1 MKIQKTELANKLNKV
16 KDIVTKRTT
25 MPVLQGVLVKDG
37 YLIANNLEMAVMAKL
52 DGIENE
58 YFIIPERA
66 FDLINNLPEG
76 EIEITVSD
84 DYEMVI
90 SADKIKNKYQT
101 LNPELFPINTVKGE
115 KINFAVK
122 SEVLIN
128 SIKRVSYAIP
138 QQGKRSIMT
147 AMCLQAKKGILNF
160 VGLDG
165 RLIAWDKVDYEGE
178 FELLIPKDTVDKL
191 KTIGL
196 KGDVRI
202 TYSNSE
208 AIFITNEFEIY
219 TRLVEGKYYRY
230 SEMFKE
236 LSLHTVVS
244 RLDLL
249 NAITRSKMCTEEKFP
264 VYFEFKDNRLKIS
277 VKDNVTDYIE
287 FVDVQENFSGELKI
301 AFDARLIIKTLKSID
316 CYDIGISFEG
326 SKDPIIIE
334 ADDSNFKALI
344 LPVAINN

>member
-16 KDIVTKRTT
+16 KDIVPKRIT

-52 DGIENE
+52 EGIENE

-122 SEVLIN
+122 PEVLIN

-191 KTIGL
+191 KNHRT
-196 KGDVRI
+196 
-202 TYSNSE
+202 
-208 AIFITNEFEIY
+208 
-219 TRLVEGKYYRY
+219 
-230 SEMFKE
+230 
-236 LSLHTVVS
+236 
-244 RLDLL
+244 
-249 NAITRSKMCTEEKFP
+249 
-264 VYFEFKDNRLKIS
+264 
-277 VKDNVTDYIE
+277 
-287 FVDVQENFSGELKI
+287 
-301 AFDARLIIKTLKSID
+301 
-316 CYDIGISFEG
+316 
-326 SKDPIIIE
+326 
-334 ADDSNFKALI
+334 
-344 LPVAINN
+344 

>member
-1 MKIQKTELANKLNKV
+1 
-16 KDIVTKRTT
+16 
-25 MPVLQGVLVKDG
+25 
-37 YLIANNLEMAVMAKL
+37 
-52 DGIENE
+52 
-58 YFIIPERA
+58 
-66 FDLINNLPEG
+66 
-76 EIEITVSD
+76 
-84 DYEMVI
+84 
-90 SADKIKNKYQT
+90 
-101 LNPELFPINTVKGE
+101 
-115 KINFAVK
+115 
-122 SEVLIN
+122 
-128 SIKRVSYAIP
+128 
-138 QQGKRSIMT
+138 
-147 AMCLQAKKGILNF
+147 
-160 VGLDG
+160 
-165 RLIAWDKVDYEGE
+165 
-178 FELLIPKDTVDKL
+178 
-191 KTIGL
+191 
-196 KGDVRI
+196 
-202 TYSNSE
+202 
-208 AIFITNEFEIY
+208 
-219 TRLVEGKYYRY
+219 
-230 SEMFKE
+230 MFKE